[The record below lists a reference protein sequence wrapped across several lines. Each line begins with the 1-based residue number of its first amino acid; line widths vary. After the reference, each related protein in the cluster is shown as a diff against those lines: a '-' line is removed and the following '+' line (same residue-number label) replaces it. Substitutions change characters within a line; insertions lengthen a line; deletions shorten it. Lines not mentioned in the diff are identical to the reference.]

1 MLRKYIER
9 NKLMSTNN
17 YILNLLNIKD
27 ENIHII
33 TECKENVIKNKNY
46 KIIEGILTYNPQ
58 YCPCCGIVNKST
70 NDIIKW
76 GFRKN
81 CIVKIPRQG
90 NCLTRLI
97 LHKQRFFCK
106 HCNNTFIAETNLV
119 DKNKNISN
127 NTNLQIKLELMQ
139 KQSEK
144 DIAKRLDVSVS
155 VVDRILNEI
164 SSHTVL
170 RHPTLPNSMNWD
182 EFKATK
188 DTKGKMAF
196 IITDNDNNNLFDI
209 NDSRKSRD
217 LEKYF
222 RRYSKQE
229 RDKVKHISIDFYSG
243 YIHLAKK
250 LFKNA
255 DISIDRFHIVIQA
268 YNALNSTR
276 VCFCKKNNPNY
287 NKLKDYWK
295 LIVKN
300 ENDLSEEKHYSNHFH
315 KDMSQKDIVQYLIN
329 TNPIL
334 KATYEC
340 YQGLINSLKE
350 KDFEKFKAITL
361 NQNKN
366 LSLKMK
372 KALKLYKENIKYI
385 ENSFKYDIN
394 NGIIEG
400 TNNLIKCI
408 KRIAFG
414 YRKYDHFISR
424 IFLIKGIIKG

>member
-1 MLRKYIER
+1 
-9 NKLMSTNN
+9 MSNN
-17 YILNLLNIKD
+17 DYILNLLNIKD
-27 ENIHII
+27 PNIFILNNI
-33 TECKENVIKNKNY
+33 EEKVIKKKNY
-46 KIIEGILTYNPQ
+46 KVIEGILTYKPDF
-58 YCPCCGIVNKST
+58 CPCCGIINQSDD
-70 NDIIKW
+70 DIIKW

-81 CIVKIPRQG
+81 CKVKIPNIS
-90 NCLTRLI
+90 NCRSLLI
-97 LHKQRFFCK
+97 LHKQRFYCK

-119 DKNKNISN
+119 DRNKNISN
-127 NTNLQIKLELMQ
+127 NSELHIRLELMK

-144 DIAKRLDVSVS
+144 DIAERTSVSVS
-155 VVDRILNEI
+155 KVDRVLNEI
-164 SSHTVL
+164 SSKTVL
-170 RHPTLPNSMNWD
+170 RHPYLPEFMNWD

-196 IITDNDNNNLFDI
+196 IIVNNKSGNIFDI
-209 NDSRKSRD
+209 LDSRKSRD

-222 RRYSKQE
+222 RRYSGNQ
-229 RDKVKHISIDFYSG
+229 RNQVKLISTDFYSG
-243 YIHLAKK
+243 YIYLAKK

-255 DISIDRFHIVIQA
+255 DIVIDRFHIVIQA

-276 VCFCKKNNPNY
+276 VKLCYKANPNY

-300 ENDLSEEKHYSNHFH
+300 EHDLSEEKKYSHHFH
-315 KDMSQKDIVQYLIN
+315 KEVSQKDIVTYLIN
-329 TNPIL
+329 TDKTL

-340 YQGLINSLKE
+340 YQGIINSIKN
-350 KDFEKFKAITL
+350 KDFNKFKSIIEH
-361 NQNKN
+361 QNN
-366 LSLKMK
+366 VSDKMK
-372 KALKLYKENIKYI
+372 QTIKLYKENIIYI

-400 TNNLIKCI
+400 TNNLVKSI

-414 YRKYDHFISR
+414 YRKYSHFIAR

>member
-1 MLRKYIER
+1 
-9 NKLMSTNN
+9 MSTNN

-33 TECKENVIKNKNY
+33 TESKEKIIKNKTY
-46 KIIEGILTYNPQ
+46 KIIEGILTYTPQ
-58 YCPCCGIVNKST
+58 YCPCCGIVNTST

-81 CIVKIPRQG
+81 CVVKIPKQS

-106 HCNNTFIAETNLV
+106 HCHNTFIAETNLV

-127 NTNLQIKLELMQ
+127 NTHLQIRLELME

-144 DIAKRLDVSVS
+144 DIAKRMDVSVS
-155 VVDRILNEI
+155 VIDRILDEI

-170 RHPTLPNSMNWD
+170 RHPTLPKSMNWD

-196 IITDNDNNNLFDI
+196 IITDNDKGNLFDI

-243 YIHLAKK
+243 YIYLAKK
-250 LFKNA
+250 LFKNS

-268 YNALNSTR
+268 YNALNNTR
-276 VCFCKKNNPNY
+276 VKLCYKSNPYY

-300 ENDLSEEKHYSNHFH
+300 ENDLSDKKQYSKHF
-315 KDMSQKDIVQYLIN
+315 KKEISQKEIVQFLIN
-329 TNPIL
+329 TNQTL

-350 KDFEKFKAITL
+350 NNFDKFKAITL
-361 NQNKN
+361 NQNN
-366 LSLKMK
+366 NVSDKMK
-372 KALKLYKENIKYI
+372 QALKLYKDNIKYI

-414 YRKYDHFISR
+414 YRRYDHFISR

>member
-1 MLRKYIER
+1 
-9 NKLMSTNN
+9 MSINN

-27 ENIHII
+27 KNIHII
-33 TECKENVIKNKNY
+33 TECKEKMIKGKNY
-46 KIIEGILTYNPQ
+46 KIIEGILTYTPK
-58 YCPCCGIVNKST
+58 YCPCCGTINKST
-70 NDIIKW
+70 DDIIKW

-81 CIVKIPRQG
+81 CIIKIPKQG

-106 HCNNTFIAETNLV
+106 HCHNTFIAETNLV
-119 DKNKNISN
+119 NKHKNISN
-127 NTNLQIKLELMQ
+127 NTNLQIKLELME

-144 DIAKRLDVSVS
+144 DIAKRMDVSVS
-155 VVDRILNEI
+155 VIDRILNEI

-170 RHPTLPNSMNWD
+170 RHPTLPKSMNWD

-188 DTKGKMAF
+188 DTTGKMAF
-196 IITDNDNNNLFDI
+196 IITDNDNGSLFDI

-222 RRYSKQE
+222 KRYSKQE

-243 YIHLAKK
+243 YIYLAKK
-250 LFKNA
+250 LFRNA
-255 DISIDRFHIVIQA
+255 NISIDRFHIVIQA
-268 YNALNSTR
+268 YNALNNTR
-276 VCFCKKNNPNY
+276 ISLCKKDNPNY
-287 NKLKDYWK
+287 NKLKDYWR

-300 ENDLSEEKHYSNHFH
+300 ENDLSEEKHYSKHFH
-315 KDMSQKDIVQYLIN
+315 KEMSQKEIVQYLIN
-329 TNPIL
+329 TNSSL

-340 YQGLINSLKE
+340 YQGLITSLNE
-350 KDFEKFKAITL
+350 KNFNKFNAIIFHS
-361 NQNKN
+361 NKN
-366 LSLKMK
+366 ISPKMK
-372 KALKLYKENIKYI
+372 QALKLYRENIKYI

-414 YRKYDHFISR
+414 YRKFDHFIAR